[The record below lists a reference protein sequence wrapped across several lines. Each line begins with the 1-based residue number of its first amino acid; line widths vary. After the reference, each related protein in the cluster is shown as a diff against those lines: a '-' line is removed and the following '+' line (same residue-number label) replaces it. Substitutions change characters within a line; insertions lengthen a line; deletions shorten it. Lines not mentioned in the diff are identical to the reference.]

1 LFHTIK
7 QPGISENKR
16 YVIDIL
22 DLALKVI
29 DRMAFDQEEYYSAS
43 SLAQHFNI
51 NRSRMFRILKT
62 LDQRGYVDYDPATE
76 AYRLGLKFL
85 TVSQNIRARLSLR
98 GEAEEILRDLAV
110 ETGDSTYL
118 IIPSDGSAIVI
129 DRYTGDNML
138 QLSAPIGSVLPYH
151 IGAGPKLLLAFQQE
165 QEREKNL
172 AGLELTSFTPNTIT
186 NIDILRKTLAEI
198 RRKGYAVDEQDY
210 EIGAYAFGAP
220 IFDHEGCVIA
230 GISITTPAVRYSPTR
245 REELIRQ
252 VVRAAQKLS
261 EKLGYHTGRS
271 PKD

>member
-1 LFHTIK
+1 MPET
-7 QPGISENKR
+7 NR
-16 YVIDIL
+16 YVIEIL

-29 DRMAFDQEEYYSAS
+29 DRMAFGQEEYNSAS
-43 SLAQHFNI
+43 SLAKQFNI
-51 NRSRMFRILKT
+51 NRSRMFRVLKT
-62 LDQRGYVDYDPATE
+62 LEQRGYVDYDPATE

-85 TVSQNIRARLSLR
+85 TVSQNIRSRLSLR
-98 GEAEEILRDLAV
+98 REAEEILRDLAA

-138 QLSAPIGSVLPYH
+138 QLSAPIGSLLPYH
-151 IGAGPKLLLAFQQE
+151 IGAGPKLLLAFQHDE
-165 QEREKNL
+165 EREKTL
-172 AGLELTSFTPNTIT
+172 AGLDLTSFTPNTIT
-186 NIDILRKTLAEI
+186 DNDTLRKTLAQI
-198 RRKGYAVDEQDY
+198 HKQGYSVDEQDY

-230 GISITTPAVRYSPTR
+230 AISITTPAVRYSPTR

-271 PKD
+271 PKE